1 VDNGVI
7 VDNERALPVEP
18 AGDDSYGGDS
28 PASNLLRASWLRGLW
43 SRSRRGQFGLLP
55 IVIGLGVIWSIF
67 QFENDRF
74 LSPQNMTN
82 LTLQIAATG
91 SIAVGLFLVLLVGEI
106 DLSVGI
112 VSGLAG
118 AILGVVAVNHRV
130 AGLIAIVI
138 SIVAGVVIG
147 SIHGLIVIRV
157 RVPSFVVT
165 LAGLIGWQ
173 GLQLHL
179 LGNGGSI
186 NFPTSVITQLTST
199 FLPPLV
205 AGLLAAAVCGTYG
218 TVLIRT
224 RSRRLRE
231 QLPVKS
237 LANALSRVILLTAV
251 LGIALFELERDRGV
265 PLALLIFIGIVVVVD
280 LVVRKTQ
287 FGRHVLAI
295 GGNAEA
301 ARRAGIP
308 VDRVRLA
315 VLAFCSMMA
324 AVGGILSAA
333 RLLSVSASAGSD
345 DTLLNAIAAVV
356 IGGTSLFGGR
366 GTAYSALLG
375 MLIIGSISNGMDLL
389 SLDSSI
395 KFMITGIVL
404 LLAVSIDAVS
414 RARR

>member
-1 VDNGVI
+1 MGNV
-7 VDNERALPVEP
+7 RARPVEP
-18 AGDDSYGGDS
+18 AGDDSYGWDS
-28 PASNLLRASWLRGLW
+28 AASNVLRVRRVPRLW

-55 IVIGLGVIWSIF
+55 IVIGLGVIWAIF

-74 LSPQNMTN
+74 LSPQNLTN

-106 DLSVGI
+106 DLSVGV

-118 AILGVVAVNHRV
+118 AILGVVAVNHGV
-130 AGLIAIVI
+130 DGLIAIVI

-147 SIHGLIVIRV
+147 SLHGLIVIRV

-186 NFPTSVITQLTST
+186 NFPPSIITQLTST

-205 AGLLAAAVCGTYG
+205 AGLLGAAVCGTYG

-224 RSRRLRE
+224 RRKRLRA
-231 QLPVKS
+231 QLPVTS
-237 LANALSRVILLTAV
+237 LANALSRVILLTAL